1 MKTILLASLFACLLL
16 PIAAEAQSYYKWRD
30 DQGTVHFTAEP
41 PVDRDYEI
49 VDTRGNVVGRSAPTA
64 PVESGPDEQPAV
76 MPREAEPDPEVVAR
90 RCRQARENL
99 LALNANRRILMER
112 EDGTEVMLTEEQRQE
127 QIQRNQDVIDELC
140 AEDQGG

>member
-1 MKTILLASLFACLLL
+1 MKTILLASLLACLML

-30 DQGTVHFTAEP
+30 DQGTVHFSTEP

-49 VDTRGNVVGRSAPTA
+49 VDTRGNIVGRSAPTA
-64 PVESGPDEQPAV
+64 PAEPETEDEIV

-112 EDGTEVMLTEEQRQE
+112 EDGTEVMLTEEQRQQ

-140 AEDQGG
+140 SEDQGG